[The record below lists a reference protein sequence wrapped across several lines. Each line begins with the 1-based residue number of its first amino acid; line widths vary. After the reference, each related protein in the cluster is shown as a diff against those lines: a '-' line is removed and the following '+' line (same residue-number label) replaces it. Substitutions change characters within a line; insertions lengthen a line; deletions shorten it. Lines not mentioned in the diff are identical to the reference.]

1 VTESIGVHK
10 GLDWRFTTMT
20 MVHGIAHLGTTPQ
33 ASLTSFVVL
42 GLGFVAVAVVA
53 YDAYRE
59 HWC

>member
-1 VTESIGVHK
+1 
-10 GLDWRFTTMT
+10 MT

-42 GLGFVAVAVVA
+42 GLGFVAVAVVV